1 MKLKWYN
8 IICGNCC
15 ITRERRYVMEE
26 MTVIEILDKLGEKA
40 WLTASMLNVGE
51 STTVRVRNR
60 FYELTRLTKWWDYR
74 VQAC

>member
-1 MKLKWYN
+1 
-8 IICGNCC
+8 
-15 ITRERRYVMEE
+15 MEE